1 RSRHD
6 RRRAGDARGLPGLR
20 AAAVGA
26 VFAGR
31 PSARL
36 ARRSRRHGP
45 PGPGGH
51 RRLPGR
57 LGTHRRRRVG
67 RRPHRDR
74 RRQPSRGWPEGAR
87 AARRTGRERP
97 MTPAPRAPGSSRSH
111 FNLSAAALRFPQLTL
126 FLVLV
131 VAVAGTLAYLRL
143 GQREDPDF
151 TFRAMVVRTMWPGAT
166 TEQVDE
172 AVTDR
177 IERKLQET

>member
-1 RSRHD
+1 
-6 RRRAGDARGLPGLR
+6 
-20 AAAVGA
+20 
-26 VFAGR
+26 
-31 PSARL
+31 
-36 ARRSRRHGP
+36 
-45 PGPGGH
+45 
-51 RRLPGR
+51 
-57 LGTHRRRRVG
+57 
-67 RRPHRDR
+67 
-74 RRQPSRGWPEGAR
+74 
-87 AARRTGRERP
+87 GRERP

-172 AVTDR
+172 AVTDP
-177 IERKLQET
+177 IDRKLQETPYYKCTRSHSKPVESLIVVELQDTASASQVTSEERCVGKADRRR